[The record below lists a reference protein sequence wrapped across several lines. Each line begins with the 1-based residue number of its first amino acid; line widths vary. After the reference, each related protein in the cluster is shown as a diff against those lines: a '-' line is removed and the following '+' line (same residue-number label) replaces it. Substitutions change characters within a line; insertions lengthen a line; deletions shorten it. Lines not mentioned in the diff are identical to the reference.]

1 MVAAAFAGVTG
12 ERQERNAV
20 YSSYSPLVGQPL
32 AYAASPYQYSAYS
45 AVPTAYAGYPY
56 GGAYGGVYG
65 GASVYSGLPS
75 VRYY

>member
-1 MVAAAFAGVTG
+1 MVAAACAGIAG

-20 YSSYSPLVGQPL
+20 YSTYSNLVGQPL

-45 AVPTAYAGYPY
+45 AEYPTAYASYP
-56 GGAYGGVYG
+56 YGGVYG
-65 GASVYSGLPS
+65 AGVYSGLPA